1 MKSKTSQWIM
11 WAATMILFLG
21 LTLSGHFD
29 WLAVALVASSLLWYV
44 LVRARQLQMKIMQPT
59 KGTRSWTP

>member
-44 LVRARQLQMKIMQPT
+44 LVPRANYR
-59 KGTRSWTP
+59 